1 MNSALKGMLDA
12 YNPKTP
18 VDYQNAVREVVQ
30 ELALLGLW
38 RGGFFSHAAFYGGTA
53 LRIFHGLR
61 RFSEDLDF
69 TLLTNGPGPAVRLDQ
84 YLTCIATELRS
95 WGFSFEVKS
104 RSSGNRTAI
113 ESAFLKGNT
122 QLNLLHIGAPPELA
136 RRLPPGQQIK
146 IKLEMDLHPPPHATT
161 EVRAQIVPTPYQV
174 MLYDLSSLFAGKLH
188 AVLCRGW
195 KNRIKGRDFYDF
207 VWYVGRKVTPNLRHL
222 DARMRQSGH
231 WSGEPITSETL
242 AGMLKKRFGEIDFR
256 EAADEVRVFLNDA
269 REVELWSK
277 EFFVE
282 LATRIPTVQN

>member
-1 MNSALKGMLDA
+1 MNPALKGMLNA
-12 YNPKTP
+12 YQPKSP
-18 VDYQNAVREVVQ
+18 LDYQNAVREVVQ

-69 TLLTNGPGPAVRLDQ
+69 TLLAERPDVRLDR
-84 YLTCIATELRS
+84 YLSAIATELTS
-95 WGFSFEVKS
+95 WGFSFEVGL
-104 RSSGNRTAI
+104 RSSGNQTGI

-122 QLNLLHIGAPPELA
+122 QLRLLHIGAPPDLA
-136 RRLPPGQQIK
+136 RRLPSGQKLK
-146 IKLEMDLHPPPHATT
+146 IKLEMDLHPPAHATT
-161 EVRAQIVPTPYQV
+161 EVRAQILPTPYQV

-188 AVLCRGW
+188 AVLCRKW
-195 KNRIKGRDFYDF
+195 KKRVKGRDFYDF
-207 VWYVGRKVTPNLRHL
+207 VWYVGRKIIPNLRHL

-242 AGMLKKRFGEIDFR
+242 TSLLLKRFTEVDFR
-256 EAADEVRVFLNDA
+256 EAAQEARVFLHDA

-277 EFFVE
+277 EFFGD
-282 LATRIPTVQN
+282 LASRIPAV